1 MITVETRVP
10 AAFAIWV
17 TGLPASGK
25 STLVRSLTAQLAK
38 LGIRPA
44 VLESDV
50 LRPILSPQAGYST
63 TERDSFYQQL
73 AELGALLASQG
84 IPVIFDATASR
95 RAYRDHAR
103 RKIPQFFEVYVRC
116 PLETCMARDPKGIYR
131 KANEGTA
138 SDVPGLQAP
147 YEPPEHADLI
157 VDGDRETPDEASRRV
172 LASLKQRGL
181 VL

>member
-63 TERDSFYQQL
+63 TERDSFYP
-73 AELGALLASQG
+73 S
-84 IPVIFDATASR
+84 
-95 RAYRDHAR
+95 
-103 RKIPQFFEVYVRC
+103 
-116 PLETCMARDPKGIYR
+116 
-131 KANEGTA
+131 
-138 SDVPGLQAP
+138 
-147 YEPPEHADLI
+147 
-157 VDGDRETPDEASRRV
+157 
-172 LASLKQRGL
+172 
-181 VL
+181 